1 MQPQSFTHDKPT
13 CVRAQIDKNNG
24 LFSVALYLFD
34 RDDCKRLVAKR
45 IPMQA
50 CWPSRDR
57 RDALP
62 ATFKNGACSRL
73 RNRYRV
79 TSAAPRRTIII
90 ARLVGK
96 LNHALD
102 RSEKLLSEGVTALLR
117 ALWANARSYS
127 ECRAQCDN

>member
-1 MQPQSFTHDKPT
+1 
-13 CVRAQIDKNNG
+13 
-24 LFSVALYLFD
+24 
-34 RDDCKRLVAKR
+34 
-45 IPMQA
+45 MQA

-79 TSAAPRRTIII
+79 TSAAPRRSIII

-127 ECRAQCDN
+127 ECRAQCDNQSESASSTPTTKASTDQSVAHGPRHGR